1 MNNDD
6 NYRFLEN
13 FVNTHQNLNPN
24 RLRAELSSRWYEFAR
39 EKIRQFFEEPE
50 TKLVTYG
57 YSSGD
62 LRSHSLYR
70 ADNGLIFV
78 VYFAYGVWNDACY
91 FTEEELS
98 MYFQDEENTIPD
110 FKNPLQVQNFT
121 TSQ

>member
-13 FVNTHQNLNPN
+13 FVNTHQNLNPY
-24 RLRAELSSRWYEFAR
+24 RIRAGLSSRWYDFAR

-50 TKLVTYG
+50 TKLITYG

-70 ADNGLIFV
+70 ADNGLIFI
-78 VYFAYGVWNDACY
+78 VYFAYGEWSDACY
-91 FTEEELS
+91 FTKDELL

-110 FKNPLQVQNFT
+110 FKNPPQVQNLV
-121 TSQ
+121 Q